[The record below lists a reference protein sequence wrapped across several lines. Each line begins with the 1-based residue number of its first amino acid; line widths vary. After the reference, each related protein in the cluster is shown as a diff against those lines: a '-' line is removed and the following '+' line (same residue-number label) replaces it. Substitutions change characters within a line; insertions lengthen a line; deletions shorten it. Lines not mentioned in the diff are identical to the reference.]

1 MRRIGPVRT
10 QCAVLALTAILALIH
25 LPSSAGAAAQ
35 FTIGGRRVM
44 PQESNFAG
52 VRHSSPRYGL
62 VVQINHDAHFDGD
75 FELTVVDET
84 WAGLLQQHRTSSMPP
99 DSIPVVFVSDEKMA
113 RFGEGGRRRVFRFLE
128 AEIRKHPDVHISPS
142 AIFIS
147 DTNLADGLKL
157 RSALQRAL
165 SFLFDKRYREALEG
179 IERPPTPD
187 R

>member
-1 MRRIGPVRT
+1 MRRIEPVRA
-10 QCAVLALTAILALIH
+10 QCAVLVVTVILGLIS
-25 LPSSAGAAAQ
+25 LPSLASAAAQ

-62 VVQINHDAHFDGD
+62 VIQINHDAQFDGD
-75 FELTVVDET
+75 FELNVVDE
-84 WAGLLQQHRTSSMPP
+84 AYANLLQQHRTSTMPP
-99 DSIPVVFVSDEKMA
+99 DAIPFVFVSDAKMA
-113 RFGEGGRRRVFRFLE
+113 RFGEGGRRRMFRFLE
-128 AEIRKHPDVHISPS
+128 AELRKHPDVHISPT

-147 DTNLADGLKL
+147 DTNLADGRKL

-179 IERPPTPD
+179 VERPTPD